1 MTWRDWI
8 AALRRRWYVVLGGL
22 LLTGLAI
29 GFSPRIA
36 PPQYAAKGLVVL
48 LPPRTATPLGENPF
62 LDLGGLDLPARVL
75 VAYYS
80 SNSTVDAIKAVSPDA
95 DVTVSIEESTRSP
108 VIAVN
113 VLDTSPDGALKTL
126 QYVVSTIPTNLAR
139 LQADVQAPV
148 NTRVTTLTLTLDERA
163 EPDLTTLVR
172 VLIAAGVGGLALT
185 ILLAVAIDGS
195 VRRRKELRSNPGPG
209 DGSQTARG
217 DGHPQRAETGPVT
230 DTIADDWPSQTEPAP
245 EADSGSARPESSPER
260 RSRRS
265 SRASDHSEGRRPGP
279 SNGSAV
285 ETADLNDTLPL
296 NA

>member
-1 MTWRDWI
+1 MSWRDWI

-22 LLTGLAI
+22 LLTGLLIA
-29 GFSPRIA
+29 FSPRIA
-36 PPQYAAKGLVVL
+36 PPQYTAKGLVVL
-48 LPPRTATPLGENPF
+48 LPPRSATPTGENPF

-113 VLDTSPDGALKTL
+113 VLDTSPEGALKTL

-139 LQADVQAPV
+139 LQSDVQAPV
-148 NTRVTTLTLTLDERA
+148 NTRVTTLTLTLDQRA
-163 EPDLTTLVR
+163 EPDLTTLIR
-172 VLIAAGVGGLALT
+172 LIIAAGVGGLALT

-195 VRRRKELRSNPGPG
+195 VRRRKDLRSNPAPG
-209 DGSQTARG
+209 EPPQARS
-217 DGHPQRAETGPVT
+217 DGHPQRAESGPVT
-230 DTIADDWPSQTEPAP
+230 GPAPDTWPSQAEPVP
-245 EADSGSARPESSPER
+245 EPDGPPARPESSGER

-265 SRASDHSEGRRPGP
+265 SRATDQTRRHADA
-279 SNGSAV
+279 SNGPAV
-285 ETADLNDTLPL
+285 ETTDLNETLPL